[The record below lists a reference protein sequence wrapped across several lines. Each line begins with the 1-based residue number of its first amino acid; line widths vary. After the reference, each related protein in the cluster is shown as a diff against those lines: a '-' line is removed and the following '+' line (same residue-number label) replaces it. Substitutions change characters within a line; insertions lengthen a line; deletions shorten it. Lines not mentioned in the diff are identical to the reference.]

1 LNKSRKIEYWLD
13 IAQYDMDTAR
23 AMHENGRYLYAVF
36 MCQQATEKILKANY
50 IQKFDNEAPMTHNII
65 YLANI
70 LDMKLSPEQNE
81 TVSTLT
87 AYYIEG
93 RYPSYKKKLSI
104 LVDSNKSYTLLKQT
118 EVLFQWLKSLLQS

>member
-1 LNKSRKIEYWLD
+1 MNKSRKIEYWLD

-50 IQKFDNEAPMTHNII
+50 IQKFDNEAPMTHNIV
-65 YLANI
+65 YLVNI

-81 TVSTLT
+81 AVSTLT

>member
-50 IQKFDNEAPMTHNII
+50 IQKFDNEAPMTHNIV
-65 YLANI
+65 YLVNI

-81 TVSTLT
+81 AVSTLT

>member
-65 YLANI
+65 YLANL

>member
-1 LNKSRKIEYWLD
+1 MNKSRKIEYWLD

-65 YLANI
+65 YLANL

>member
-1 LNKSRKIEYWLD
+1 VSAGNR
-13 IAQYDMDTAR
+13 
-23 AMHENGRYLYAVF
+23 
-36 MCQQATEKILKANY
+36 KILKANY

-65 YLANI
+65 YLANL

>member
-1 LNKSRKIEYWLD
+1 LDKFRKIEYWLD

-50 IQKFDNEAPMTHNII
+50 IQKCNKEAPMTHNII
-65 YLANI
+65 YLASL
-70 LDMKLSPEQNE
+70 LDLILSPEQNE
-81 TVSTLT
+81 TASTLT
-87 AYYIEG
+87 TYYIEG

-118 EVLFQWLKSLLQS
+118 EALFQWLKSLLQL

>member
-1 LNKSRKIEYWLD
+1 MNKSRKIEYWLD